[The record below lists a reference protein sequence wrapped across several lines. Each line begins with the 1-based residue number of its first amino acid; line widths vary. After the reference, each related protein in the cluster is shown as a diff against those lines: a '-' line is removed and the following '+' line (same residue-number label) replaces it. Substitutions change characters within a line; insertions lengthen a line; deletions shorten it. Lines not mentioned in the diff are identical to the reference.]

1 MSVPDTHAA
10 RRTVLRGQHGLGL
23 LGTLVVCALVATAAA
38 LAFAW
43 YQYHRPLAMKGE
55 RIEVRIPAGASTRT
69 IARLLQDAG
78 LVVDAPSFLAAV
90 KATDAAH
97 NLRAGRYEFARG
109 VSLQDIVAKL
119 RAGDVLR
126 ERLTIVEGWTFREM
140 RAELARNPDLRQDSA
155 RLDTP
160 ALLKAIGATESH
172 PEGLFAPDTY
182 VFDPGSSDLDVLR
195 QAYRSQAA
203 RLQKA
208 WTGRSAD
215 LPLKSPYE
223 ALILASIV
231 EKETGQGGE
240 RARIAGVFV
249 NRLKKGMLLQ
259 TDPTIIYGLGE
270 KFDGNLR
277 KRDMTTDGPYNTYTR
292 AGLPPTPI
300 ALPGAAA
307 LEATLRP
314 AAGDDLY
321 FVARGDGTSHFS
333 TTLDA
338 HNRAVAKYQLKGT
351 LTWRADASSPSKAST
366 APARARTSQ
375 PCRRCCRSAAST
387 RC

>member
-1 MSVPDTHAA
+1 MTSVLATSAV
-10 RRTVLRGQHGLGL
+10 RGVRSCRQRGRSVLA
-23 LGTLVVCALVATAAA
+23 TLVVLALLAVVAA

-43 YQYHRPLAMKGE
+43 YQYQRPLAMKGE

-90 KATDAAH
+90 KATDAAR
-97 NLRAGRYEFARG
+97 NLRAGRYEFTRG

-155 RLDTP
+155 KLDAA
-160 ALLKAIGATESH
+160 ALLKAIGATESR

-195 QAYRSQAA
+195 QAYRAQAA

-208 WTGRSAD
+208 WAARAAD

-240 RARIAGVFV
+240 RARIAGVFI

-259 TDPTIIYGLGE
+259 TDPTVIYGLGD

-277 KRDMTTDGPYNTYTR
+277 KRDLTADGPYNTYTR
-292 AGLPPTPI
+292 VGLPPTPI

-307 LEATLRP
+307 LEATLKP
-314 AAGDDLY
+314 ATSDDLY
-321 FVARGDGTSHFS
+321 FVARGDGTSQFS
-333 TTLDA
+333 ATLDA
-338 HNRAVAKYQLKGT
+338 HNRAVNKYQLKGG
-351 LTWRADASSPSKAST
+351 R
-366 APARARTSQ
+366 
-375 PCRRCCRSAAST
+375 
-387 RC
+387 

>member
-1 MSVPDTHAA
+1 MMSVPDTHAA
-10 RRTVLRGQHGLGL
+10 RRTVLRGQHGRGL

-155 RLDTP
+155 KLDTARAAQGDRRDRIASRGP
-160 ALLKAIGATESH
+160 VRARHLRLRSRLERSRRAAPGVPLAGCSAA
-172 PEGLFAPDTY
+172 EGLDRTLAPT
-182 VFDPGSSDLDVLR
+182 
-195 QAYRSQAA
+195 
-203 RLQKA
+203 
-208 WTGRSAD
+208 
-215 LPLKSPYE
+215 
-223 ALILASIV
+223 
-231 EKETGQGGE
+231 
-240 RARIAGVFV
+240 
-249 NRLKKGMLLQ
+249 
-259 TDPTIIYGLGE
+259 
-270 KFDGNLR
+270 
-277 KRDMTTDGPYNTYTR
+277 
-292 AGLPPTPI
+292 
-300 ALPGAAA
+300 
-307 LEATLRP
+307 
-314 AAGDDLY
+314 
-321 FVARGDGTSHFS
+321 
-333 TTLDA
+333 
-338 HNRAVAKYQLKGT
+338 
-351 LTWRADASSPSKAST
+351 
-366 APARARTSQ
+366 
-375 PCRRCCRSAAST
+375 CR
-387 RC
+387 

>member
-1 MSVPDTHAA
+1 MTSVQDSRTA
-10 RRTVLRGQHGLGL
+10 RRVVLRRQRGRSLI
-23 LGTLVVCALVATAAA
+23 VALVLCTLLAA
-38 LAFAW
+38 LALAGFAW
-43 YQYHRPLAMKGE
+43 HQYHRPLAMKGD
-55 RIEVRIPAGASTRT
+55 RVEVRIPAGASPRT
-69 IARLLQDAG
+69 IARLLQEAG
-78 LVVDAPSFLAAV
+78 LAVDTPSFLAAV
-90 KATDAAH
+90 KATEAARD
-97 NLRAGRYEFARG
+97 LRAGSYEFARG

-119 RAGDVLR
+119 RSGEVLR

-155 RLDTP
+155 KLTP
-160 ALLKAIGATESH
+160 AALLKAIGATESH

-195 QAYRSQAA
+195 QAYRSQSA
-203 RLQKA
+203 RVQKA
-208 WTGRSAD
+208 WASRAAD
-215 LPLKSPYE
+215 LPLKTPYE

-249 NRLKKGMLLQ
+249 NRLRKGMLLQ
-259 TDPTIIYGLGE
+259 TDPTVIYGLGE

-277 KRDMTTDGPYNTYTR
+277 KRDLTTDGPYNTYMR

-300 ALPGAAA
+300 ALPGTAA
-307 LEATLRP
+307 LEATLKP

-333 TTLDA
+333 STLDE
-338 HNRAVAKYQLKGT
+338 HNRAVNKYQLKG
-351 LTWRADASSPSKAST
+351 
-366 APARARTSQ
+366 AR
-375 PCRRCCRSAAST
+375 
-387 RC
+387 